1 MYLLNSFLLSQGKE
15 THTFQTLKQEQ
26 HVYARTGFS
35 RDDPTKRLGG
45 QETTQEVGF
54 SKMTVCILYFSL

>member
-1 MYLLNSFLLSQGKE
+1 MSMLG
-15 THTFQTLKQEQ
+15 
-26 HVYARTGFS
+26 TGFS

-54 SKMTVCILYFSL
+54 SKMTVCILQFSQGLEKNSEKDRGSFFFFTC